1 MNRASLFLVL
11 AVAIIVIPAI
21 PAGAE
26 IVTRTLRYEIDGAVH
41 EGFLAYD
48 DALDGRQPGV
58 LVVHEWWGLNDF
70 ARGKARELA
79 ELGYV
84 AFAADMYGKDVLA
97 ETPEKADEL
106 AHPFYADGFVRM
118 RRHARAAF
126 NVLSKQ
132 PNVNADRIGAIG
144 LCFGGTSVLQLA
156 YSGAPVKGVVSF
168 HGSLPAPAESDDDD
182 ITASILVLHGAD
194 DPFVPKEM
202 VDSFT
207 TAMQRAEVDWQFV
220 TYGNAVHSFTNPG
233 VDRYELD
240 GAKYNE
246 KASRRSW
253 EHMQVFFDE
262 VLRSR

>member
-1 MNRASLFLVL
+1 MRLALCVAALMIVGSASGE
-11 AVAIIVIPAI
+11 II
-21 PAGAE
+21 
-26 IVTRTLRYEIDGAVH
+26 TSTLRYQIDETVF
-41 EGFLAYD
+41 EGYLAYD

-84 AFAADMYGKDVLA
+84 AFAADMYGKGVRAD
-97 ETPEKADEL
+97 TPEEAGKLSA
-106 AHPFYADGFVRM
+106 PFYADDFAKM
-118 RRHARAAF
+118 RRHVRAAF

-144 LCFGGTSVLQLA
+144 FCFGGTSVLQLA
-156 YSGAPVKGVVSF
+156 YSGAPVMGVVSF

-207 TAMQRAEVDWQFV
+207 AAMQRADVDWQLIA
-220 TYGNAVHSFTNPG
+220 YGNAVHSFTNPS

-246 KASRRSW
+246 TAHRRSW
-253 EHMQVFFDE
+253 RHMQQFFDE